1 LPENPLLPHRKLKEL
16 HALMLRCRELEQ
28 KQRPRYSREALL
40 AATAIHL
47 SPGDLLI
54 TAANDP
60 AAQLAPTQPRA
71 KKSVPPPQT
80 APAANLPRIT
90 LAAAAAQGLKA
101 ANTESIVLAY
111 TPPGAAEPN
120 WPEALTWAHANSFPL
135 ILACAAT
142 YAPQPR
148 ASKSSALAWDAV
160 SKLGARLQL
169 PVVPVDG
176 EDAVAIYRVMQE
188 SILRARTGGGPA
200 ILWAMLNPAPLP
212 RSQRPTARLEAYLKA
227 RNIKTPPLTPPA

>member
-28 KQRPRYSREALL
+28 KHRPRFSREALL
-40 AATAIHL
+40 AATTIHL
-47 SPGDLLI
+47 NPGDLLI

-60 AAQLAPTQPRA
+60 AAQLAPAQQRA
-71 KKSVPPPQT
+71 KKSATPPQA
-80 APAANLPRIT
+80 APAATLPRIT
-90 LAAAAAQGLKA
+90 LAASAAQGLQASNK
-101 ANTESIVLAY
+101 ESIVLAY
-111 TPPGAAEPN
+111 TQPGAAEPN

-148 ASKSSALAWDAV
+148 ASTKSSLTWESI
-160 SKLGARLQL
+160 SKLGASLQL

-176 EDAVAIYRVMQE
+176 EDAVAVYRVMQE

-200 ILWAMLNPAPLP
+200 ILWAMLKPNPLS
-212 RSQRPTARLEAYLKA
+212 RSQRPIARLEAYLKA
-227 RNIKTPPLTPPA
+227 RNINLPR